1 MLTAASVTHMGSAL
15 WAATRFADAGVVE
28 LNLGIGIALKRAK
41 ALYERMLDTARKSLR
56 PLGHGY

>member
-1 MLTAASVTHMGSAL
+1 MLTATGAMHMGGTL

-28 LNLGIGIALKRAK
+28 LNLGLGITLERAK
-41 ALYERMLDTARKSLR
+41 ALFERMLDTARNSLR